1 MRWTIV
7 LHVLLMCVIFG
18 SSDDSEAEILLDF
31 KKSLSNAGALSN
43 WNEEVSLCTGDK
55 GNWNGLLCLK
65 GSFFGLRLESMGL
78 SGIID
83 VESLSKLPYLRT
95 VSFMNNNF
103 NGPFPGNMNKMS
115 SLRALYLSNNNF
127 SGEIPEDAFKG
138 MNLMR
143 RVYLGNNH
151 FMGKIP
157 KSLAGLS
164 KLVDLQLQNNK
175 FVGRIPNLKQ
185 KDLIANFTNNK
196 LEGPIPSAL
205 SDEPSSS
212 FAGNNLCG
220 APMAECPPSKKKSVP
235 KVAIIVAAAVA
246 IALAIII
253 ISSLLLHRQ
262 NRSKSKASNIRKQP
276 SAETENNETWIK
288 YNYDQK
294 KEVGL
299 PKHTTDK
306 YKKTEP
312 AGKLHFVKNDT
323 ERFELQDLLRASA
336 EVLGSGS
343 SGSSYKAILLSGPAV
358 VVKRYKQMSNVGK
371 AEFYE
376 HMRNL
381 GSLSHPNLL
390 PLVAFYY
397 TKEEKLLINDFAEN
411 GSLASHLH
419 SNPKRNQPRLDWPTR
434 LRIIKGVAKGLEHLY
449 KAFPNLPLPHG
460 HLKSSNVL
468 LDETF
473 APLLADY
480 GLVPMMNKEH
490 AHHFMVAYK
499 SPESSQN
506 DHRLTRKTDVWC
518 LGILILELLTGKF
531 PANYLRQG
539 KGGNADLASWV
550 NSVVREE
557 WTGEV
562 FDNAMKRTKNA
573 EAEMLK
579 LLKIGMC
586 CCEWNVDRRWDLNE
600 AIAKIDGLKEG
611 NNDEDQSSYASDGEA
626 YSSKGMTDD
635 EFTFSVTG

>member
-262 NRSKSKASNIRKQP
+262 NRSKK
-276 SAETENNETWIK
+276 
-288 YNYDQK
+288 
-294 KEVGL
+294 
-299 PKHTTDK
+299 
-306 YKKTEP
+306 
-312 AGKLHFVKNDT
+312 
-323 ERFELQDLLRASA
+323 RFELQDLLRASA